1 VQLGSNVTDY
11 TIVLELYNFTNN
23 NTNMNAIGPKL
34 NAIFALGV
42 TSFVGCHH
50 KSDYTLLR
58 RQYPLFHLPTEGVI
72 EKMSDVGVMDLNRGL
87 VKKTSRNHYTT
98 STV

>member
-1 VQLGSNVTDY
+1 
-11 TIVLELYNFTNN
+11 
-23 NTNMNAIGPKL
+23 MNAIGPKL
-34 NAIFALGV
+34 NAIFSLGM

-87 VKKTSRNHYTT
+87 VKKGRGTT
-98 STV
+98 TLQALCRAESML